1 MEITE
6 SKIRQQETLNI
17 ESGSIRDDQNQEECP
32 TSAHTIGND
41 SWQQVSLMLITS
53 FNCGWILS
61 FSNLMLVPLG
71 WVWGIVCLVLVGFFS
86 CYSSCVLAG
95 FHFIQGQRFIR
106 YRDVMGYLFGKKL
119 YYVTYM
125 LQFSTFILS
134 NMGFI
139 LLGGRALKEINLVFS
154 ETALRLQYYI
164 IITGVVYCIFAFVV
178 PNMSAMRVWVG
189 ASTFLTFGF
198 IGVLLAVSAKDGNS
212 NRHRNYE
219 VRGSTVGKVFNALG
233 AVSAMIVSNN
243 SGMVPEIQST
253 LQKPVVRNMRIAL
266 CTQYTVGLMVYY
278 GVSIYGYWLYGSDVP
293 DYLPMALSGPKWAK
307 ILINLAV
314 FLQNVISQHMF
325 FQPVHEALDTK
336 FLKVDES
343 TYSRRNIKRRI
354 LLRVLVFTGNTLVT
368 AAIPFMGDFM
378 NLLGSFTLV
387 TLTFIFPSMI
397 YIKVKGKTARTGM
410 KAWHW
415 ILIIVFSILAVAT
428 TISAVRLIINNVR
441 NYELFANQ

>member
-1 MEITE
+1 METE
-6 SKIRQQETLNI
+6 GKTSHPSAFNL
-17 ESGSIRDDQNQEECP
+17 ESGSIKNGDQILEEVP
-32 TSAHTIGND
+32 TSAHAIGND
-41 SWQQVSLMLITS
+41 SWQQVSLMLVTS

-71 WVWGIVCLVLVGFFS
+71 WAFTSSKVRDSSDTETSWGI
-86 CYSSCVLAG
+86 
-95 FHFIQGQRFIR
+95 
-106 YRDVMGYLFGKKL
+106 YL
-119 YYVTYM
+119 
-125 LQFSTFILS
+125 
-134 NMGFI
+134 
-139 LLGGRALKEINLVFS
+139 EINLVFS

-343 TYSRRNIKRRI
+343 TYSRRNITRRF

-397 YIKVKGKTARTGM
+397 YIKVKGKTARTEM

-415 ILIIVFSILAVAT
+415 TLIIVFSILAVAT